1 MRYLTGRPRMAG
13 FSKEDTGLWSKQQ
26 QGCGDVLTK
35 KKLDPHRNRC
45 RGATF
50 TCIDCMVHFP
60 GFEYR
65 THTSCMTE
73 DQKYQGALYKDKSK
87 KQKNNT
93 NNNNNNNT
101 KPVDQPQPQQVE
113 ELKAMHQQAYV
124 EDVGEDRAYESGWD
138 AYEGHTD
145 DQKSPVEPLPEA
157 PTPPSAAAM
166 DDDHV
171 NVFDFLVATGQ
182 TPNASNLNL
191 PQEKESVEENTSTS
205 LVRYEYS
212 AEEYLDAT
220 TLMEDDED
228 DDDEPLVQYGKGPV
242 PTGDFVTPLS
252 KTERRKTKDSEV
264 KKDKK
269 RKRLHVDIPGDHPM
283 TDAPPV
289 LHSGLTGG
297 LNKLMRPVLPPSP
310 DYSGGDNCE
319 PSPASPLKKT
329 KSKHT
334 KNGQITN
341 SLFGMLSGTSK
352 VKTKAKTKKSSKSSK
367 KSSSRHKEEKQ
378 PKLIEYRP
386 HSKDGKAASGEGQM
400 IVYKPRGDVFL
411 SFVNKG
417 PESERGCSMNKALKR
432 FHRERQ
438 AAGST
443 VAKGKEEKEL
453 FKSLRLRRNDR
464 GEIVVFSDSIDL
476 ADVL

>member
-1 MRYLTGRPRMAG
+1 MVS
-13 FSKEDTGLWSKQQ
+13 FSSDFQA
-26 QGCGDVLTK
+26 CGDVLTK

-65 THTSCMTE
+65 THTVSKATFLYAGPYLADAQLQSCMTE
-73 DQKYQGALYKDKSK
+73 DQKYQGALYKEKNTK
-87 KQKNNT
+87 KPKNN
-93 NNNNNNNT
+93 
-101 KPVDQPQPQQVE
+101 KPDPELTEPLEELEKAMPPQP
-113 ELKAMHQQAYV
+113 YV
-124 EDVGEDRAYESGWD
+124 EDVGEDKEYESWD
-138 AYEGHTD
+138 DYQGQTD
-145 DQKSPVEPLPEA
+145 DEKSPTEPPPEA
-157 PTPPSAAAM
+157 PTPPSAM
-166 DDDHV
+166 DDPV

-191 PQEKESVEENTSTS
+191 PREESPLDVGESTS
-205 LVRYEYS
+205 LVRYEYRE
-212 AEEYLDAT
+212 EEYIDGP
-220 TLMEDDED
+220 TLMEDD
-228 DDDEPLVQYGKGPV
+228 DDDEPLVQYGTGPV
-242 PTGDFVTPLS
+242 PTGEFVTPAP
-252 KTERRKTKDSEV
+252 KTERRKTKDGEL

-269 RKRLHVDIPGDHPM
+269 RKRLHVEIPGDQVM

-297 LNKLMRPVLPPSP
+297 LNRLMRPVLPPSP
-310 DYSGGDNCE
+310 DYSGGDGAD

-329 KSKHT
+329 KSKHH
-334 KNGQITN
+334 KNGQISN
-341 SLFGMLSGTSK
+341 SLFGMIAGTAK
-352 VKTKAKTKKSSKSSK
+352 PKTKKKSSKKHSH
-367 KSSSRHKEEKQ
+367 RHREEKEKEKEKQ

-386 HSKDGKAASGEGQM
+386 NSKDSKNGHGEGQM
-400 IVYKPRGDVFL
+400 IIYKPRADVFL

-443 VAKGKEEKEL
+443 NAKGKEEKEL
-453 FKSLRLRRNDR
+453 FKSLRLRRNER
-464 GEIVVFSDSIDL
+464 GEIVVFSDSVDL
-476 ADVL
+476 DAIL

>member
-1 MRYLTGRPRMAG
+1 
-13 FSKEDTGLWSKQQ
+13 
-26 QGCGDVLTK
+26 
-35 KKLDPHRNRC
+35 
-45 RGATF
+45 
-50 TCIDCMVHFP
+50 
-60 GFEYR
+60 
-65 THTSCMTE
+65 MTE
-73 DQKYQGALYKDKSK
+73 DQKYQGALYKEKNK
-87 KQKNNT
+87 KGKNN
-93 NNNNNNNT
+93 
-101 KPVDQPQPQQVE
+101 KPASQPEPQPPKTA
-113 ELKAMHQQAYV
+113 KAMHQQAYV

-145 DQKSPVEPLPEA
+145 DDKSPAEPLPEA

-166 DDDHV
+166 DDHV

-182 TPNASNLNL
+182 TPNASTLNL
-191 PQEKESVEENTSTS
+191 PQEKAAIEENQSTS
-205 LVRYEYS
+205 LVRYEPNP
-212 AEEYLDAT
+212 EEYLDAT

-228 DDDEPLVQYGKGPV
+228 DEPSAQRG
-242 PTGDFVTPLS
+242 FVTPLP
-252 KTERRKTKDSEV
+252 KAERRSTKGSDMKT
-264 KKDKK
+264 DKK

-297 LNKLMRPVLPPSP
+297 LVGLMRPVLPPSP
-310 DYSGGDNCE
+310 DYSGGDTFE

-334 KNGQITN
+334 KNGQISN

-352 VKTKAKTKKSSKSSK
+352 MKTKTKTKTKKSSKSSKSSK
-367 KSSSRHKEEKQ
+367 KSSSRDKEDKP

-386 HSKDGKAASGEGQM
+386 HSKDGKSMPGEGQM
-400 IVYKPRGDVFL
+400 IVYKPRADVFL

-438 AAGST
+438 AAGSNM
-443 VAKGKEEKEL
+443 AKVKEEKEL
-453 FKSLRLRRNDR
+453 FKSLRLRRNER
-464 GEIVVFSDSIDL
+464 GEIVLFSDSINLD
-476 ADVL
+476 DVL